1 MIGFLSAVASA
12 TPTPNTVS
20 TVTDAM
26 TAGLGSAGSD
36 MLGAM
41 ASVIPVVI
49 GVLIAYAIIQIGIKV
64 FKMFTRKG

>member
-1 MIGFLSAVASA
+1 MFGFVATS
-12 TPTPNTVS
+12 TPNTIS

-26 TAGLGSAGSD
+26 TSGLSTAGSD

-41 ASVIPVVI
+41 ASIIPVVI
-49 GVLIAYAIIQIGIKV
+49 GVLIAYAIIQIGIRV

>member
-26 TAGLGSAGSD
+26 TTGLGSAGSD

-41 ASVIPVVI
+41 AAVIPVVI
-49 GVLIAYAIIQIGIKV
+49 GVLIAYAIIQIGIRV
-64 FKMFTRKG
+64 FKMFTKRG

>member
-26 TAGLGSAGSD
+26 TAGLGNAGSD

-49 GVLIAYAIIQIGIKV
+49 GVLIAYAIIQIGIRV
-64 FKMFTRKG
+64 FKMFTKRG